1 MSARVFV
8 IGLDSCDVGLVE
20 RWAADGSL
28 PNFAK
33 LASASRRHALDT
45 PLETLPGA
53 IWPEINMGV
62 AGATSGQ
69 FYIPNQIRAGEARSR
84 AVAADD
90 IDPSFY
96 YWIQASRA
104 GCRVAVIDA
113 VQTVLSP
120 ELNGIQLL
128 EWGNHDRTFDTAS
141 HPPELLRE
149 IRARYG
155 DHPVQACD
163 THGETPRGY
172 RRLRE
177 GLLAGT
183 RAKVDFAREML
194 ARERWDLFS
203 ITFSEAHCAGHHFWH
218 FVDPRHPWHDPLAP
232 ADLRDALRSVYQ
244 GLDRALGDLLQSIS
258 ADARVFTIFSHGIDL
273 YYDGPQL
280 LPEVLARLGVGSG
293 SLGAVGAGMRRIKRG
308 ITYLPRP
315 LKEPL
320 KRFARSRAV
329 RAPLATAGLLI
340 DPFTTSRTRAAFVNN
355 NRCGAIRLNLRG
367 REPYGAI
374 APGLEA
380 ASLLAMLRRELLA
393 LRDPKSREPIVA
405 RVFTADEAFGPDR
418 HPNVPDLICVFRTDL
433 GMIED
438 CVSPAVGHVH
448 TPVYHRHSPRS
459 GDHFPRAALW
469 TSGPGVDC
477 GEVQRRAN
485 VLDIAPTI
493 LRSLDVA
500 LPDWL
505 DGGPLD
511 VAESVSE
518 PAMLASA

>member
-8 IGLDSCDVGLVE
+8 LGLDSCDVGLVE
-20 RWAADGSL
+20 RWAGEGRL

-33 LASASRRHALDT
+33 LRSSSRRHALDT

-62 AGATSGQ
+62 AGASSGQ

-84 AVAADD
+84 AVAAED

-96 YWIQASRA
+96 YWMQASRA
-104 GCRVAVIDA
+104 GRRVAVIDA
-113 VQTVLSP
+113 VQTVLSRD
-120 ELNGIQLL
+120 LNGIQLL
-128 EWGNHDRTFDTAS
+128 EWGNHDRTFATQS
-141 HPPELLRE
+141 HPPELLRD
-149 IRARYG
+149 IHARYG

-172 RRLRE
+172 RWLRD
-177 GLLAGT
+177 GLLAGA
-183 RAKVDFAREML
+183 RAKVDFAREIL

-218 FVDPRHPWHDPLAP
+218 FNDPRHPWHDRHAP
-232 ADLRDALRSVYQ
+232 SDLRDALLGIYQ
-244 GLDRALGDLLQSIS
+244 ALDRALGDLLQSIGGG
-258 ADARVFTIFSHGIDL
+258 ARVFVIFSHGIDL

-293 SLGAVGAGMRRIKRG
+293 HLGAVGAGLRRIKRA

-320 KRFARSRAV
+320 KRLARTGPL
-329 RAPLATAGLLI
+329 RAPLATAGLLV
-340 DPFTTSRTRAAFVNN
+340 DPFATPRTRAAFVNN
-355 NRCGAIRLNLRG
+355 NRCGAIRLNLRA
-367 REPYGAI
+367 REPKGSV
-374 APGLEA
+374 APGAEA
-380 ASLLAMLRRELLA
+380 DTLLAMLRHELLA
-393 LRDPKSREPIVA
+393 LRDPKSGEPIVA
-405 RVFTADEAFGPDR
+405 RVFTADEAFGSER
-418 HPNVPDLICVFRTDL
+418 HAAVPDLICVFRTDL

-438 CVSPAVGHVH
+438 CISPAVGHVH
-448 TPVYHRHSPRS
+448 TPVYHRHAPRS

-469 TSGPGVDC
+469 SSGPGVDRDVAP
-477 GEVQRRAN
+477 GKAN

-505 DGGPLD
+505 DGRPLD
-511 VAESVSE
+511 CATH
-518 PAMLASA
+518 AHDAIALAR